1 MTSLFDLFDLIWSQT
16 MVAYFQNWPSYGG
29 DWGLSWLLFFV
40 IIPFFGIAFSGL
52 SLSIWSNKHHTKYPV
67 DKDAEPEKE
76 LPKAPEGLFVFSI
89 KENSSF
95 VKMYLKEFK
104 IYPRSLCDY
113 APYCAGLT
121 AIIGFSGLFVL
132 GVLVLSSNILFYW
145 LWVGLWKALSATLWV
160 VVIIF
165 TEFMP
170 WLATSLF
177 VGATGAVSYTASSS
191 ATTKI
196 AIFIAA
202 FGLTILFWRSQAC
215 RATRLWAYSKAKKMC
230 VPLRIVPT
238 KKPN

>member
-1 MTSLFDLFDLIWSQT
+1 MTFLFDLFDLIWRQT
-16 MVAYFQNWPSYGG
+16 VVAYFQNWPSYGG
-29 DWGLSWLLFFV
+29 NWGPSWLLFFV
-40 IIPFFGIAFSGL
+40 IIPFFGIVLSGFFFAL
-52 SLSIWSNKHHTKYPV
+52 WLANHHRKYPV

-76 LPKAPEGLFVFSI
+76 LPKVPEGLFAFSI
-89 KENSSF
+89 KENSWF

-113 APYCAGLT
+113 APYCTGITAVTVLCGL
-121 AIIGFSGLFVL
+121 SVL
-132 GVLVLSSNILFYW
+132 GVLVLFSNVLFYW
-145 LWVGLWKALSATLWV
+145 LWVGLWEALLAMPW
-160 VVIIF
+160 IAAAIF
-165 TEFMP
+165 TAFVP